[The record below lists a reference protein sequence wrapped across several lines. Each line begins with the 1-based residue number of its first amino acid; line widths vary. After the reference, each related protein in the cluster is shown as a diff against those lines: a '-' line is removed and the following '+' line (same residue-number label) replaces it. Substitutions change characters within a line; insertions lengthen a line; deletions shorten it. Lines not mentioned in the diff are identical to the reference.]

1 LLRLVGARALLGHDR
16 TNDHLMQ
23 CGHYRPPF
31 FLGVGF
37 FAERVADFLAPVF
50 FGAAF
55 FVALAFFAA
64 LAAFFVAF
72 AAFFVAFAAFFVALA
87 VAGRVL
93 RAAGSAAGSAL
104 TSGSTPVSAASS
116 ITTLSDQRM

>member
-1 LLRLVGARALLGHDR
+1 RATAGNGVPAHLHRAHVGNRHAEHLLERLADLVLVGRGVHLERVFLLRLVGARALLGHHR

-72 AAFFVAFAAFFVALA
+72 AAFFVAFA
-87 VAGRVL
+87 
-93 RAAGSAAGSAL
+93 
-104 TSGSTPVSAASS
+104 
-116 ITTLSDQRM
+116 